1 MGATLTY
8 EDEHSDFGFNTY
20 SVVAYSGE
28 NAGVKVEQTVFC
40 GIYSLPYMVAPTQ
53 QEFSLFTIKDN
64 NNDDNTWYYDISDGS
79 LKYAYCSNSADD
91 YVVTP
96 AIELGTA
103 HMIEVVF
110 DAKAGVMGSEKL
122 EVTYG
127 KSDKPEDQQK
137 AQTFDLTNKE
147 YQTFTAT
154 FEVTEHGR
162 YYVGFHAISD
172 PDQFT
177 LNIKI

>member
-1 MGATLTY
+1 M
-8 EDEHSDFGFNTY
+8 
-20 SVVAYSGE
+20 
-28 NAGVKVEQTVFC
+28 
-40 GIYSLPYMVAPTQ
+40 
-53 QEFSLFTIKDN
+53 FTIKDN

-127 KSDKPEDQQK
+127 KSD
-137 AQTFDLTNKE
+137 
-147 YQTFTAT
+147 
-154 FEVTEHGR
+154 R
-162 YYVGFHAISD
+162 
-172 PDQFT
+172 
-177 LNIKI
+177 NIKLLQLPLKLQSMAVIMSDSMQFPIQINLP